1 MPNPF
6 RNLPSVNQL
15 LESEPLKKMV
25 DSVNHR
31 VVADGVRTFLDDLRA
46 KVSTTAEEFQIPSTG
61 EMADR
66 IAKWLEDEQVPTL
79 RTVIN
84 GTGVVLHTGLGRA
97 PLCDS
102 AVAAVQE
109 LSTGYSSVEIDLA
122 TGGRGQRV
130 KAIEKL
136 LCELTGAEA
145 AVVVNNNAAATMITL
160 SELAKDKEVIVSRGQ
175 LIEIGGSYRLPEVM
189 ECSGAKLKAIGTTN
203 KTRAVDYENAVNE
216 ETGALML
223 VHPSN
228 FKIVGFTES
237 ASIEEL
243 VAIGRAKNL
252 PVIDDVGS
260 GALLDFAKFGL
271 DDEPVV
277 TESVTAGADVVL
289 FSGDK
294 LVGGPQCGIIVGR
307 KEFVSRILKNP
318 LMRAM
323 RVGKMTLAALQATLL
338 EYRKPETAEQ
348 KIPLLR
354 MLSMPIGN
362 LKLRAEKIA
371 GQIGGCT
378 YIKSVAAV
386 EEQSML
392 GGGSLPDQRIG
403 TWCVSIEP
411 QDLSLTQLT
420 TKLREATPAIMGRVF
435 KERLLLDMRTI
446 APAQDLTLVE
456 IFEGLEI

>member
-175 LIEIGGSYRLPEVM
+175 LIEIGG
-189 ECSGAKLKAIGTTN
+189 AIG
-203 KTRAVDYENAVNE
+203 
-216 ETGALML
+216 
-223 VHPSN
+223 
-228 FKIVGFTES
+228 
-237 ASIEEL
+237 
-243 VAIGRAKNL
+243 
-252 PVIDDVGS
+252 
-260 GALLDFAKFGL
+260 
-271 DDEPVV
+271 
-277 TESVTAGADVVL
+277 
-289 FSGDK
+289 
-294 LVGGPQCGIIVGR
+294 CR
-307 KEFVSRILKNP
+307 KSWN
-318 LMRAM
+318 
-323 RVGKMTLAALQATLL
+323 
-338 EYRKPETAEQ
+338 
-348 KIPLLR
+348 
-354 MLSMPIGN
+354 
-362 LKLRAEKIA
+362 
-371 GQIGGCT
+371 
-378 YIKSVAAV
+378 AAV
-386 EEQSML
+386 RS
-392 GGGSLPDQRIG
+392 
-403 TWCVSIEP
+403 
-411 QDLSLTQLT
+411 
-420 TKLREATPAIMGRVF
+420 
-435 KERLLLDMRTI
+435 
-446 APAQDLTLVE
+446 
-456 IFEGLEI
+456 